1 MISKDRRLASILHI
15 MFWAVFFMQ
24 YIFLVPKGESLL
36 DINAMLHRLL
46 RPISMFI
53 IFYINYLWLA
63 PNYYLNKKY
72 RRFFIIN
79 TTIIILVSLA
89 MQHIMEH
96 PAPNVTHP
104 SPPLQI
110 HLVFIVR
117 HAMEQI
123 VFAALATMIRLSLK
137 WQSIHEVAQEMEKEK
152 TEAQLLSLRSQIR
165 PHFLLNTLNNI
176 YALIA
181 FDQPKAQRAV
191 MSLSSMLR
199 QMIYGNTE
207 NAISIKK
214 EVEFIENY
222 VKLMKI
228 RLPDNVKV
236 DMVAEIPKRGDNIMI
251 APLII
256 ISLVENAFKHGV
268 SPTEPSFISININ
281 ATAER
286 IVCDICNSNFP
297 KNDKDRSGHG
307 IGLQLVESR
316 LQLYYKGK
324 HTWEKKIENN
334 IYKSKIIIY
343 DTELRNN
350 R

>member
-1 MISKDRRLASILHI
+1 
-15 MFWAVFFMQ
+15 
-24 YIFLVPKGESLL
+24 
-36 DINAMLHRLL
+36 
-46 RPISMFI
+46 
-53 IFYINYLWLA
+53 
-63 PNYYLNKKY
+63 
-72 RRFFIIN
+72 
-79 TTIIILVSLA
+79 
-89 MQHIMEH
+89 
-96 PAPNVTHP
+96 
-104 SPPLQI
+104 
-110 HLVFIVR
+110 
-117 HAMEQI
+117 
-123 VFAALATMIRLSLK
+123 
-137 WQSIHEVAQEMEKEK
+137 
-152 TEAQLLSLRSQIR
+152 
-165 PHFLLNTLNNI
+165 
-176 YALIA
+176 
-181 FDQPKAQRAV
+181 
-191 MSLSSMLR
+191 MLR

-236 DMVAEIPKRGDNIMI
+236 DMLAEIPKMGDSIMI

-268 SPTEPSFISININ
+268 SPTEPSFIIIRIN
-281 ATAER
+281 ATTEK

-297 KNDKDRSGHG
+297 KSNKDRSGHG
-307 IGLQLVESR
+307 IGLHLVESR